1 VKLKVLIVA
10 VVSALVLASTASAG
24 YQVIFGAAKRA
35 ISREAAGIC
44 AEARGCKSWSV
55 KPCARRSFH
64 RVDCRANFFFPES
77 GYCTM
82 VMIGVLPPYAN
93 EVIVHHK
100 RISC

>member
-10 VVSALVLASTASAG
+10 VVSALLLASSASAG

-44 AEARGCKSWSV
+44 AQARGCKSWSV
-55 KPCARRSFH
+55 KPCARRSLH

-82 VMIGVLPPYAN
+82 VMIGVLPPYAS